1 MPLIKLRQFGLILF
15 NSYYIIFSKD
25 LTSRKQE
32 EYFVTGDGSKRICI
46 ASKCIID
53 FLGFFKF
60 F

>member
-32 EYFVTGDGSKRICI
+32 EYLSLVMVVNVF
-46 ASKCIID
+46 ASQVNV
-53 FLGFFKF
+53 L
-60 F
+60 